1 MIIFIYFLSG
11 TYKSNLNLIVTLNA
25 FICLQGISDNYLD
38 TKKTTVQEIRIKTKE
53 RDEKLT

>member
-25 FICLQGISDNYLD
+25 FICLQGISENYLD
-38 TKKTTVQEIRIKTKE
+38 TKKKHSARNQN
-53 RDEKLT
+53 